1 MPADSLSARHL
12 RSDCCLYR
20 PGHLV
25 HWIQADHARR
35 DDEHR
40 PEPGHLVSVSVD
52 GLVVIDVDGEVR
64 RLWNHDPLRLAANA
78 AEHHGRVLHQP
89 RWGLLSTPSDPDG
102 STAWFCV
109 VHDDHPDRCPCAT
122 AVPGATVLDR
132 LLSAGG
138 GIIGRD
144 EVLALVDGLDHGTGE
159 PPGRPAPDS

>member
-25 HWIQADHARR
+25 HWIQADH
-35 DDEHR
+35 
-40 PEPGHLVSVSVD
+40 
-52 GLVVIDVDGEVR
+52 
-64 RLWNHDPLRLAANA
+64 
-78 AEHHGRVLHQP
+78 GRVLHQP
-89 RWGLLSTPSDPDG
+89 RWELLRTPSDTDG
-102 STAWFCV
+102 STACFCV

-122 AVPGATVLDR
+122 AVPGAIVLDR

-144 EVLALVDGLDHGTGE
+144 EVLDLVDGLDHGTGE
-159 PPGRPAPDS
+159 PPGRQAPDS